1 MTVAD
6 VGLTA
11 GADPCAISPPVHPM
25 GLGQRIPRESHNVTS
40 LMRRVH
46 TQDWVEGLMNRGRT
60 PVFHMR
66 LPPSSQLKAR
76 LTSPALPSRK
86 VASRK
91 FPVSE
96 NPLFLELANNAR
108 ARKLRG
114 LFAEKQRDL
123 RCCDHFSDP
132 EARAGS

>member
-1 MTVAD
+1 
-6 VGLTA
+6 
-11 GADPCAISPPVHPM
+11 
-25 GLGQRIPRESHNVTS
+25 
-40 LMRRVH
+40 
-46 TQDWVEGLMNRGRT
+46 MNRGCA

-96 NPLFLELANNAR
+96 NPVFRSWQTTPGRVSCGGYLQKNSMTCDVVIVFPIPKRVL
-108 ARKLRG
+108 ARKAG
-114 LFAEKQRDL
+114 LYWRW
-123 RCCDHFSDP
+123 
-132 EARAGS
+132 